1 MPDLRQALKDFVA
14 TSNSGKY
21 ATEQELMSKFPELK
35 GYDIQALK
43 DFVATS
49 NSGKYATEEELFLKF
64 PEFNQGAP
72 VKKKFALESSSEVG
86 SSELQEP
93 PKQKSFEQIIKKTS
107 VPTDMSGKPIFKPEG
122 EKIVK
127 PILQKIQKENQ
138 ALSAE
143 KKKYG
148 DIFDKQLNIKPN
160 VDESKYLKDRL
171 ATVDTELISKG
182 ESFVVPELQYQFGDL
197 GFKFEEARPMRD
209 YVKAIAPNG
218 KEIEI
223 SLDNFTDK
231 ESLNQSK
238 VLQDFIKQNTP
249 AKGLFVLEKTMREQ
263 DKKFNSQKQV
273 DDSIKVISDEVNN
286 LNTKQKQFLAKKN
299 QFEKE
304 LEKLGTNADP
314 QAVALLEQQRVAL
327 NDEMK
332 LILQE
337 EDKIKQKGKKL
348 DAAVGKYSISK
359 AKQGTWLGGIRDAF
373 FGGVGRM
380 SSSATSLMTDVYGSF
395 APIVKDGSFISNYV
409 PPLYTNEEATNLA
422 LEAAEKMGLNVP
434 KDKSQASINKF
445 KQSLTEDQLDEIESY
460 VRDQAKKNVKKEML
474 PLMRVGAKEIFGDP
488 ETTQQW
494 ENLKKQDFWG
504 GAILGLS
511 ESLPAMIGGA
521 GPVGFAQ
528 RTAQMYAQ
536 VSDGLAEEME
546 KDPDFKDV
554 SENEKLAITLP
565 IGIVGAVLE
574 NVGLKNI
581 KGSQGLINNIALKAL
596 GKSGKGVT
604 AKTFRELVENEVDN
618 AIARGALTI
627 TAAGAAEFETGA
639 AQELAETGFKELYNE
654 IKDKKMFDTPESITD
669 LMENV
674 VVSGAQEAVGGFV
687 LGVPTAISSAYSQKG
702 FLKMD
707 DTSFETFANMANDEK
722 MQSAYVTSLKEK
734 ITRGEVTTK
743 DAKDQLNNYRNS
755 VGLFRQLPD
764 GLSTQQKKEAMNLL
778 KEKKDL
784 ENYVEGKDAALVV
797 KQKNRITE
805 INDSLTKLSET
816 EAVQEKVP
824 FEMLQDDESA
834 KLKIQAAEQ
843 LKAEAIS
850 NGVKENEI
858 NISEKEINNKAK
870 ENYAIQEQS
879 TTEVPVQSETGIS
892 ETVAEGISQPKPEI
906 VTEQTTQEEVAEEPR
921 IKDSQ
926 IPLKRE
932 TFEYEEDKGN
942 IVTVEVTTNKDG
954 SRAIQTK
961 EGGAVTGGERVSK
974 DNTLST
980 EEYVTKAYGDIK
992 GEPKVEQGN
1001 DIMDPAMKEKLTPEQ
1016 KAELGIEV
1024 VTEQVTQEEVTE
1036 PLKITR
1042 EKVREV
1048 SDEDISSLYDEIPLN
1063 LMPINE
1069 NTTPQDAVFEAYYK
1083 SKQNNKN
1090 PELVSAVESLLNPE
1104 VSEEVIVEP
1113 TKTQVDV
1120 TQPQTIIEEQ
1130 VVEPQVVSEVNDL
1143 LELDTKDQTSLQR
1156 VLDYLDSLE
1165 SSLDLDPNELNDVTR
1180 VMAISTA
1187 KAVVKTLKTLVQA
1200 GITLQEA
1207 INRASEIHS
1216 VDNKDVLKAFDV
1228 IKQGG
1233 KQKSAPSPSTSDI
1246 YAGDGR
1252 IISVVKDVK
1261 KITMREKDLLVKQ
1274 IKDRAKGA
1282 KDVVKIQKEIAK
1294 ELAAEIKELSTKG
1307 KITLTQAANIASKFS
1322 KVDLLNETSVSNFVD
1337 YMSKVFADAEY
1348 DNKISV
1354 AKSKIKNAKK
1364 NIATKIGIADGL
1376 SIDLQKLFSIN
1387 PTLIPQQYLN
1397 RYLEL
1402 VNMFSARQ
1410 QVLNLEEKS
1419 KVTKDVE
1426 EILDEI
1432 NNEQSI
1438 SYELADRFEASENK
1452 VFKDG
1457 VLDYSAS
1464 VKNMLDKGEIDSNE
1478 ATLMSKYKNRIVE
1491 SVEKPK
1497 MTDEEIQQEKDVLES
1512 LIKKSDI
1519 NPSGLSTRDEINLAK
1534 RLGKLIKGDAV
1545 KELSNAEM
1553 KNVLKLVDNINN
1565 GYINH
1570 YAQLM
1575 VEKIND
1581 INESKSLQS
1590 AVNKSK
1596 FPTLSYMYSKM
1607 KSLFTKKDAVF
1618 EMVRRNPLFYIDQVF
1633 GNFKTKDIFNSI
1645 LKSAAE
1651 GESKFTSEFKSVKE
1665 KSTKAQNDVA
1675 KSLSYN
1681 PNKVLES
1688 SFKMMTYAIQ
1698 LEYDSN
1704 IGNKQVNPA
1713 ADFIKATIKHIKD
1726 GKSQFGE
1733 KDAEVLQKIL
1743 NNFTDSEGNIDS
1755 KKLYNS
1761 FNKAEKNA
1769 IKTVREINESLT
1781 EKSEYT
1787 ASIIRGQKISPL
1799 TNYIHL
1805 NVLHEHQPNDLAS
1818 GTSFADN
1825 YNNSLR
1831 PSTKAK
1837 SLIERTGKVSPLNF
1851 DIFSSAERGAK
1862 FVLMDYHLTEPI
1874 RTARKTINRTI
1885 SNLEKDGDMSK
1896 KDRKVINAIN
1906 NAFEESVDNLVS
1918 NTYINTSFVDDVVE
1932 DISRQGYR
1940 GVLAGTGRFGAELLS
1955 NVGFI
1960 LLSDPNTFTEG
1971 LKNRSIIMSS
1981 DAPKIM
1987 NNVNSKETNRIFPS
2001 DMLSGRLVDTSV
2013 LNQSIGTKGA
2023 VSKNDF
2029 VNRVQQIWNLTGK
2042 KYKNAVELTADAL
2055 ISTPDKIVMRPIWF
2069 GSFATNFEKLTGEKV
2084 DFKKI
2089 ADNDANYM
2097 EEYKDAIDASKNIAD
2112 ERSVITGASSNAF
2125 TGLLKGASKPNNS
2138 ATIKAFNNFNN
2149 FMSRFLIYEYVTA
2162 RTGIY
2167 AAMGNGSL
2175 TRKQGVALLAAVT
2188 TRMTVYSLLMKAF
2201 GSGLFGLLF
2210 DDDEEEKEKSAGKM
2224 VSQALA
2230 STFTSLLL
2238 GRDFGNLTKGFIN
2251 FGVEKMNEEY
2261 LDFLRDGKYDPY
2273 KDAIQY
2279 SVITPDDKQKDI
2291 SNFILKMGGS
2301 FGPVISTAN
2310 LALKKSFEPE
2320 KKEEDAIERQKR
2332 DINQRIP
2339 LEIAGN
2345 LGFVPFYKDIRKTL
2359 MKDMYKGLKQ
2369 EQAEAEIKAEEKAKE
2384 KEKLQGY
2391 KNKTEMKEKNPRLY
2405 EETFPEETKSSFGKQ
2420 SFGSKGFGSSK
2431 NKSSGFGSKKFGSD

>member
-1 MPDLRQALKDFVA
+1 
-14 TSNSGKY
+14 
-21 ATEQELMSKFPELK
+21 
-35 GYDIQALK
+35 
-43 DFVATS
+43 
-49 NSGKYATEEELFLKF
+49 
-64 PEFNQGAP
+64 
-72 VKKKFALESSSEVG
+72 
-86 SSELQEP
+86 
-93 PKQKSFEQIIKKTS
+93 
-107 VPTDMSGKPIFKPEG
+107 
-122 EKIVK
+122 
-127 PILQKIQKENQ
+127 
-138 ALSAE
+138 
-143 KKKYG
+143 
-148 DIFDKQLNIKPN
+148 
-160 VDESKYLKDRL
+160 
-171 ATVDTELISKG
+171 
-182 ESFVVPELQYQFGDL
+182 
-197 GFKFEEARPMRD
+197 
-209 YVKAIAPNG
+209 
-218 KEIEI
+218 
-223 SLDNFTDK
+223 
-231 ESLNQSK
+231 
-238 VLQDFIKQNTP
+238 
-249 AKGLFVLEKTMREQ
+249 
-263 DKKFNSQKQV
+263 
-273 DDSIKVISDEVNN
+273 
-286 LNTKQKQFLAKKN
+286 
-299 QFEKE
+299 
-304 LEKLGTNADP
+304 
-314 QAVALLEQQRVAL
+314 
-327 NDEMK
+327 
-332 LILQE
+332 
-337 EDKIKQKGKKL
+337 
-348 DAAVGKYSISK
+348 
-359 AKQGTWLGGIRDAF
+359 
-373 FGGVGRM
+373 
-380 SSSATSLMTDVYGSF
+380 
-395 APIVKDGSFISNYV
+395 
-409 PPLYTNEEATNLA
+409 
-422 LEAAEKMGLNVP
+422 
-434 KDKSQASINKF
+434 
-445 KQSLTEDQLDEIESY
+445 
-460 VRDQAKKNVKKEML
+460 
-474 PLMRVGAKEIFGDP
+474 
-488 ETTQQW
+488 
-494 ENLKKQDFWG
+494 
-504 GAILGLS
+504 
-511 ESLPAMIGGA
+511 
-521 GPVGFAQ
+521 
-528 RTAQMYAQ
+528 
-536 VSDGLAEEME
+536 
-546 KDPDFKDV
+546 
-554 SENEKLAITLP
+554 
-565 IGIVGAVLE
+565 
-574 NVGLKNI
+574 
-581 KGSQGLINNIALKAL
+581 
-596 GKSGKGVT
+596 
-604 AKTFRELVENEVDN
+604 
-618 AIARGALTI
+618 
-627 TAAGAAEFETGA
+627 
-639 AQELAETGFKELYNE
+639 
-654 IKDKKMFDTPESITD
+654 
-669 LMENV
+669 
-674 VVSGAQEAVGGFV
+674 
-687 LGVPTAISSAYSQKG
+687 
-702 FLKMD
+702 
-707 DTSFETFANMANDEK
+707 
-722 MQSAYVTSLKEK
+722 
-734 ITRGEVTTK
+734 
-743 DAKDQLNNYRNS
+743 
-755 VGLFRQLPD
+755 
-764 GLSTQQKKEAMNLL
+764 
-778 KEKKDL
+778 
-784 ENYVEGKDAALVV
+784 
-797 KQKNRITE
+797 
-805 INDSLTKLSET
+805 
-816 EAVQEKVP
+816 
-824 FEMLQDDESA
+824 
-834 KLKIQAAEQ
+834 
-843 LKAEAIS
+843 
-850 NGVKENEI
+850 
-858 NISEKEINNKAK
+858 
-870 ENYAIQEQS
+870 
-879 TTEVPVQSETGIS
+879 
-892 ETVAEGISQPKPEI
+892 
-906 VTEQTTQEEVAEEPR
+906 
-921 IKDSQ
+921 
-926 IPLKRE
+926 
-932 TFEYEEDKGN
+932 
-942 IVTVEVTTNKDG
+942 
-954 SRAIQTK
+954 
-961 EGGAVTGGERVSK
+961 
-974 DNTLST
+974 
-980 EEYVTKAYGDIK
+980 
-992 GEPKVEQGN
+992 
-1001 DIMDPAMKEKLTPEQ
+1001 
-1016 KAELGIEV
+1016 
-1024 VTEQVTQEEVTE
+1024 
-1036 PLKITR
+1036 
-1042 EKVREV
+1042 
-1048 SDEDISSLYDEIPLN
+1048 
-1063 LMPINE
+1063 
-1069 NTTPQDAVFEAYYK
+1069 
-1083 SKQNNKN
+1083 
-1090 PELVSAVESLLNPE
+1090 
-1104 VSEEVIVEP
+1104 
-1113 TKTQVDV
+1113 
-1120 TQPQTIIEEQ
+1120 
-1130 VVEPQVVSEVNDL
+1130 
-1143 LELDTKDQTSLQR
+1143 
-1156 VLDYLDSLE
+1156 
-1165 SSLDLDPNELNDVTR
+1165 
-1180 VMAISTA
+1180 MAISTA
-1187 KAVVKTLKTLVQA
+1187 KAIVKTLKALVKA

-1207 INRASEIHS
+1207 INTASEIHS
-1216 VDNKDVLKAFDV
+1216 VDTKDVLKAFDV

-1233 KQKSAPSPSTSDI
+1233 KQKSAPSPSKSDI

-1252 IISVVKDVK
+1252 IISIVKDVK
-1261 KITMREKDLLVKQ
+1261 KITMREKDLLIKQ
-1274 IKDRAKGA
+1274 IKDKAKGA
-1282 KDVVKIQKEIAK
+1282 KDVVKVQKEVAK

-1307 KITLTQAANIASKFS
+1307 KITLTQAANIVSKFS
-1322 KVDLLNETSVSNFVD
+1322 KVNLLNEVSVSNFVD

-1354 AKSKIKNAKK
+1354 AKGKIKNAKK
-1364 NIATKIGIADGL
+1364 NIATKLGMADGL
-1376 SIDLQKLFSIN
+1376 IIPLQRLFSIN
-1387 PTLIPQQYLN
+1387 PNLIPEQYLD

-1402 VNMFSARQ
+1402 VDMFSARA
-1410 QVLNLEEKS
+1410 QVLSLEEKS

-1432 NNEQSI
+1432 NNEQSL
-1438 SYELADRFEASENK
+1438 SDELADRFEASENK

-1457 VLDYSAS
+1457 VLDYTAS

-1478 ATLMSKYKNRIVE
+1478 ASLMSKYKNRIVE
-1491 SVEKPK
+1491 SVDKTK

-1512 LIKKSDI
+1512 LIKKSDV
-1519 NPSGLSTRDEINLAK
+1519 NPSSLSTRDEINLAK

-1565 GYINH
+1565 GYLPH

-1575 VEKIND
+1575 VEKLTSIN
-1581 INESKSLQS
+1581 NAKSLES

-1645 LKSAAE
+1645 LEMAAE

-1665 KSTKAQNDVA
+1665 KLTKAQDSVA
-1675 KSLSYN
+1675 KSLNYN

-1733 KDAEVLQKIL
+1733 RDAEVLQKIL
-1743 NNFTDSEGNIDS
+1743 DNFTDSEGNIDS
-1755 KKLYNS
+1755 KKLFES

-1787 ASIIRGQKISPL
+1787 ASVIRGQKISPL

-2069 GSFATNFEKLTGEKV
+2069 GSFATNFEKLTGKKV

-2089 ADNDANYM
+2089 ADNDSDYM
-2097 EEYKDAIDASKNIAD
+2097 EEYKDAIDASKNVAD

-2125 TGLLKGASKPNNS
+2125 TGLLKGASKPNQS

-2210 DDDEEEKEKSAGKM
+2210 DDDEEEEEKSADKM
-2224 VSQALA
+2224 VGQALA

-2261 LDFLRDGKYDPY
+2261 LDFLRDGEYDPY

-2301 FGPVISTAN
+2301 FGPVLSTAN

-2320 KKEEDAIERQKR
+2320 KKEEGAIERQRR

-2359 MKDMYKGLKQ
+2359 MKDMYKGLEQ
-2369 EQAEAEIKAEEKAKE
+2369 EKAEAKIKAEEKAKE
-2384 KEKLQGY
+2384 KEKLKGY

-2405 EETFPEETKSSFGKQ
+2405 EETFPEEKKSDFGKQ

>member
-93 PKQKSFEQIIKKTS
+93 PKQKAFEQIIKKTS

-127 PILQKIQKENQ
+127 PILQKLQKENQ
-138 ALSAE
+138 AISAE

-160 VDESKYLKDRL
+160 VEESKYLKDRL
-171 ATVDTELISKG
+171 ATVNTELINK
-182 ESFVVPELQYQFGDL
+182 EEEYVVPELEYQFGDL
-197 GFKFEEARPMRD
+197 GFKFEESGAMGD
-209 YVKAIAPNG
+209 YVKVTAPNG
-218 KEIEI
+218 KTTEI
-223 SLDNFTDK
+223 SLDNFLSSKSKT
-231 ESLNQSK
+231 QSDL
-238 VLQDFIKQNTP
+238 LQNFIKQNTP

-314 QAVALLEQQRVAL
+314 QAVALLEQQRIAL

-474 PLMRVGAKEIFGDP
+474 PVMRVGAKEIFGDP

-536 VSDGLAEEME
+536 VSDGLSEEME
-546 KDPDFKDV
+546 QDPDFKDV

-596 GKSGKGVT
+596 GKAGKGVT

-707 DTSFETFANMANDEK
+707 DTSFETFANMANDDK

-755 VGLFRQLPD
+755 VGLFRQLPE
-764 GLSTQQKKEAMNLL
+764 GLDTRQKKEAMNLL

-797 KQKNRITE
+797 KQKNRIIE
-805 INDSLTKLSET
+805 INDSLTKLT
-816 EAVQEKVP
+816 
-824 FEMLQDDESA
+824 
-834 KLKIQAAEQ
+834 
-843 LKAEAIS
+843 
-850 NGVKENEI
+850 
-858 NISEKEINNKAK
+858 

-879 TTEVPVQSETGIS
+879 TTAIPVQSETGIS
-892 ETVAEGISQPKPEI
+892 ETVAEGIPQPKP
-906 VTEQTTQEEVAEEPR
+906 
-921 IKDSQ
+921 
-926 IPLKRE
+926 
-932 TFEYEEDKGN
+932 
-942 IVTVEVTTNKDG
+942 
-954 SRAIQTK
+954 
-961 EGGAVTGGERVSK
+961 
-974 DNTLST
+974 
-980 EEYVTKAYGDIK
+980 
-992 GEPKVEQGN
+992 
-1001 DIMDPAMKEKLTPEQ
+1001 
-1016 KAELGIEV
+1016 EV

-1036 PLKITR
+1036 PLKDVESTAKALNEDLISSIEESTNTLFPKTEDTNLIVSERYHKAKQDGSDPELVQAVETLLSPKVTEQVTQEEVIAPKTIIEELSTPKVLLSESIDIEDDKNRKGLIPISELNDFIGEERLGESQTETSR
-1042 EKVREV
+1042 ENIDKLK
-1048 SDEDISSLYDEIPLN
+1048 EDISKNGFKEPIVLVYDKFSNGGEASILEGNHRIIAAKELGFTDIPVRIEKGTLRTDEQRASENMFPLKRKKIGTLN
-1063 LMPINE
+1063 D
-1069 NTTPQDAVFEAYYK
+1069 TFG
-1083 SKQNNKN
+1083 
-1090 PELVSAVESLLNPE
+1090 VSAEQLGLSIRKP
-1104 VSEEVIVEP
+1104 SADDFITTQEEIAEP
-1113 TKTQVDV
+1113 V
-1120 TQPQTIIEEQ
+1120 TAQAEETAPQTIIEEQ
-1130 VVEPQVVSEVNDL
+1130 VAEPQAVSEV
-1143 LELDTKDQTSLQR
+1143 TTSQ
-1156 VLDYLDSLE
+1156 
-1165 SSLDLDPNELNDVTR
+1165 ELNEEALPGYDRAMSEVDGIVQKSKQRGVDEAKTADNVMGYVMGSKVYEDATDVQR
-1180 VMAISTA
+1180 EALVRDVR
-1187 KAVVKTLKTLVQA
+1187 KRFGLK
-1200 GITLQEA
+1200 E
-1207 INRASEIHS
+1207 
-1216 VDNKDVLKAFDV
+1216 
-1228 IKQGG
+1228 
-1233 KQKSAPSPSTSDI
+1233 KSAPSVAKLFGTI
-1246 YAGDGR
+1246 
-1252 IISVVKDVK
+1252 KDVK
-1261 KITMREKDLLVKQ
+1261 KITMTEKAALIKQ
-1274 IKDRAKGA
+1274 IKDRIKGA
-1282 KDVVKIQKEIAK
+1282 KDVIKTQKEIAK
-1294 ELAAEIKELSTKG
+1294 ELAAETKELSTKG
-1307 KITLTQAANIASKFS
+1307 KITLTQASNIISKFS
-1322 KVDLLNETSVSNFVD
+1322 KVNLLNESAVSNFTD
-1337 YMSKVFADAEY
+1337 YISKVFADAEY
-1348 DNKISV
+1348 DNKINV

-1364 NIATKIGIADGL
+1364 NIVTKIGMADGL
-1376 SIDLQKLFSIN
+1376 IIPLQRLFSIN
-1387 PTLIPQQYLN
+1387 PNLIPEQYLD

-1402 VNMFSARQ
+1402 VDMFSARQ

-1426 EILDEI
+1426 DILDEI
-1432 NNEQSI
+1432 NNEQSL
-1438 SYELADRFEASENK
+1438 SDELADRFEASENK

-1478 ATLMSKYKNRIVE
+1478 ATLMSKYKNRIIE
-1491 SVEKPK
+1491 SVGKTK

-1519 NPSGLSTRDEINLAK
+1519 DANGLSTRDEINLAK

-1545 KELSNAEM
+1545 KELSNTEM

-1565 GYINH
+1565 GYLPH
-1570 YAQLM
+1570 YTQLM
-1575 VEKIND
+1575 VEKLTSIN
-1581 INESKSLQS
+1581 NAKSLES

-1618 EMVRRNPLFYIDQVF
+1618 EMIRRNPLFYIDQVL
-1633 GNFKTKDIFNSI
+1633 GNFKTKDIFNSV
-1645 LKSAAE
+1645 LEMAAE
-1651 GESKFTSEFKSVKE
+1651 AESKFTSEFKSVKE
-1665 KSTKAQNDVA
+1665 KLTKAQNDVA
-1675 KSLSYN
+1675 KSLSYK

-1733 KDAEVLQKIL
+1733 KDAEALQKIL
-1743 NNFTDSEGNIDS
+1743 DNFTDSEGNIDS

-1851 DIFSSAERGAK
+1851 DIFSSAERGSK

-1906 NAFEESVDNLVS
+1906 NAFEESIENLVS
-1918 NTYINTSFVDDVVE
+1918 NTYVETSFVEDVVNE
-1932 DISRQGYR
+1932 IKKQGYR
-1940 GVLAGTGRFGAELLS
+1940 SILAGTGRFGAELLS

-1960 LLSDPNTFTEG
+1960 LISDPNTFTEG
-1971 LKNRSIIMSS
+1971 LNNISTIMST

-2001 DMLSGRLVDTSV
+2001 DMLSGRLIDTSI
-2013 LNQSIGTKGA
+2013 LSQSIGTKGA

-2042 KYKNAVELTADAL
+2042 KYKNAIELNADSL
-2055 ISTPDKIVMRPIWF
+2055 MSIPDKVVMRPIWF
-2069 GSFATNFEKLTGEKV
+2069 GSFATNFEKLTGKKV

-2089 ADNDANYM
+2089 ADNDADYM
-2097 EEYKDAIDASKNIAD
+2097 EEYQDAIDVSKNIAD

-2125 TGLLKGASKPNNS
+2125 TGILKGTSKPNQNNIIKGYNS
-2138 ATIKAFNNFNN
+2138 INN
-2149 FMSRFLIYEYVTA
+2149 FMSKFLIYEYVTA
-2162 RTGIY
+2162 RTGIQ

-2188 TRMTVYSLLMKAF
+2188 TRMTVYSLLIKAF

-2210 DDDEEEKEKSAGKM
+2210 DDDDEEEEKSVDKM
-2224 VSQALA
+2224 VGQALA
-2230 STFTSLLL
+2230 STFSSLLL
-2238 GRDFGNLTKGFIN
+2238 GRDFGNLTKGIIN
-2251 FGVEKMNEEY
+2251 IGVEKMNEEY
-2261 LDFLRDGKYDPY
+2261 LDFLRDGEYDPY
-2273 KDAIQY
+2273 KDQIQY
-2279 SVITPDDKQKDI
+2279 NAITPDDKQKDI
-2291 SNFILKMGGS
+2291 SNFILKMGGP
-2301 FGPVISTAN
+2301 FGPVLSTAN
-2310 LALKKSFEPE
+2310 LTLKKYSEPD
-2320 KKEEDAIERQKR
+2320 KKEEGAIERQKR

-2359 MKDMYKGLKQ
+2359 MKDMYKGLEQ
-2369 EQAEAEIKAEEKAKE
+2369 EKAQEKINAEEKQKE
-2384 KEKLQGY
+2384 KDKLRGY

>member
-49 NSGKYATEEELFLKF
+49 NSGKYATEEELFSKF

-93 PKQKSFEQIIKKTS
+93 PKKKFSIGELGEQPNVVSRDATFVKTPEIKISK
-107 VPTDMSGKPIFKPEG
+107 
-122 EKIVK
+122 
-127 PILQKIQKENQ
+127 KEIKNITQ
-138 ALSAE
+138 RKKEDEALSAE

-171 ATVDTELISKG
+171 ATVNTELISKG

-304 LEKLGTNADP
+304 LEKLEANPNP
-314 QAVALLEQQRVAL
+314 QALALLEKQRVAL

-332 LILQE
+332 SILQE
-337 EDKIKQKGKKL
+337 EEKIKQKGKKL

-373 FGGVGRM
+373 FGGVGKM
-380 SSSATSLMTDVYGSF
+380 TSGITSVITDITGEL
-395 APIVKDGSFISNYV
+395 APISFLMSG
-409 PPLYTNEEATNLA
+409 EDATKYA
-422 LEAAEKMGLNVP
+422 IEGAEKMGLNVP
-434 KDKSQASINKF
+434 KDRSQASINKF
-445 KQSLTEDQLDEIESY
+445 KQSLTEDQLEDIESY
-460 VRDQAKKNVKKEML
+460 VRDQAKKNVKKDIL
-474 PLMRVGAKEIFGDP
+474 PAVRIGAKEIFGDP

-494 ENLKKQDFWG
+494 EDLKKQDFWG

-511 ESLPAMIGGA
+511 ESLPAMVGGA
-521 GPVGFAQ
+521 GPAGWAQ
-528 RTAQMYAQ
+528 RTAAMYAQ
-536 VSDGLAEEME
+536 VSDGLAQEME
-546 KDPDFKDV
+546 QDPDFKDI

-654 IKDKKMFDTPESITD
+654 IKGKEMFDTPDSITD

-805 INDSLTKLSET
+805 INNSLTKLSET

-834 KLKIQAAEQ
+834 KLKIEAAEQ
-843 LKAEAIS
+843 LKADAIS
-850 NGVKENEI
+850 NGIKEDEI
-858 NISEKEINNKAK
+858 NISEEEINNKAK
-870 ENYAIQEQS
+870 ENYAVQEQS
-879 TTEVPVQSETGIS
+879 TTEIPVQSETGIS
-892 ETVAEGISQPKPEI
+892 ETVEEGVSQPKP
-906 VTEQTTQEEVAEEPR
+906 
-921 IKDSQ
+921 
-926 IPLKRE
+926 
-932 TFEYEEDKGN
+932 
-942 IVTVEVTTNKDG
+942 
-954 SRAIQTK
+954 
-961 EGGAVTGGERVSK
+961 
-974 DNTLST
+974 
-980 EEYVTKAYGDIK
+980 
-992 GEPKVEQGN
+992 
-1001 DIMDPAMKEKLTPEQ
+1001 
-1016 KAELGIEV
+1016 EV
-1024 VTEQVTQEEVTE
+1024 VTEQVTQEEVVE
-1036 PLKITR
+1036 PLRDIESTAKALN
-1042 EKVREV
+1042 
-1048 SDEDISSLYDEIPLN
+1048 EDLISSIEESTNTLFPKTEDTN
-1063 LMPINE
+1063 LILSERYHNAKKDGTDP
-1069 NTTPQDAVFEAYYK
+1069 D
-1083 SKQNNKN
+1083 
-1090 PELVSAVESLLNPE
+1090 LVQAVETLLSPE
-1104 VSEEVIVEP
+1104 VTEETIVEP
-1113 TKTQVDV
+1113 AEAQAEV

-1130 VVEPQVVSEVNDL
+1130 VTEPQAVSEVNDL

-1156 VLDYLDSLE
+1156 VLDYLDSLD

-1180 VMAISTA
+1180 VMAIGTA

-1216 VDNKDVLKAFDV
+1216 VDTKDVLKAFDV
-1228 IKQGG
+1228 INQGG
-1233 KQKSAPSPSTSDI
+1233 KQKSAPSPLRSDI
-1246 YAGDGR
+1246 FAGDGR
-1252 IISVVKDVK
+1252 IISMVKDVK

-1274 IKDRAKGA
+1274 IKDKAKGA
-1282 KDVVKIQKEIAK
+1282 KDVINVQKELAK
-1294 ELAAEIKELSTKG
+1294 ELAAEIKELSAKG
-1307 KITLTQAANIASKFS
+1307 KITLTQAANIVSKFS
-1322 KVDLLNETSVSNFVD
+1322 KVNLLNESSVSNFVD

-1348 DNKISV
+1348 DNKINV

-1364 NIATKIGIADGL
+1364 NIATKLGMADGL
-1376 SIDLQKLFSIN
+1376 IIPLQRLFSIN
-1387 PTLIPQQYLN
+1387 PNLIPEQYLD

-1402 VNMFSARQ
+1402 VDMFSARQ
-1410 QVLNLEEKS
+1410 QVLTLEEKS
-1419 KVTKDVE
+1419 VVTKDVQDM
-1426 EILDEI
+1426 LDEI
-1432 NNEQSI
+1432 NNEQSL
-1438 SYELADRFEASENK
+1438 SDELADRFEASENK

-1491 SVEKPK
+1491 SVDKTK

-1519 NPSGLSTRDEINLAK
+1519 DASGLSTRDEINLAK

-1565 GYINH
+1565 GYLPH
-1570 YAQLM
+1570 YTQLM
-1575 VEKIND
+1575 VEKLTSIN
-1581 INESKSLQS
+1581 NAKSLES

-1618 EMVRRNPLFYIDQVF
+1618 EMIRRNPLFYIDQVL
-1633 GNFKTKDIFNSI
+1633 GNFKTKDVFNSI
-1645 LKSAAE
+1645 LEMAAE

-1665 KSTKAQNDVA
+1665 KLTKAQDSVA
-1675 KSLSYN
+1675 KSLNYN

-1733 KDAEVLQKIL
+1733 RDAEVLQKIL
-1743 NNFTDSEGNIDS
+1743 DNFTDSEGNIDS
-1755 KKLYNS
+1755 KKLFES

-1787 ASIIRGQKISPL
+1787 ASVIRGQKLNPL

-1851 DIFSSAERGAK
+1851 DIFSSAERGSK

-2084 DFKKI
+2084 NFKKI
-2089 ADNDANYM
+2089 ADNDSDYM
-2097 EEYKDAIDASKNIAD
+2097 QKYQDAIDASKNIAD

-2125 TGLLKGASKPNNS
+2125 TGILKGASKPNNS

-2210 DDDEEEKEKSAGKM
+2210 DDEDEEEEKSADKM
-2224 VSQALA
+2224 VGQALA

-2261 LDFLRDGKYDPY
+2261 LDFLRDGEYDPY

-2310 LALKKSFEPE
+2310 LALKKYSEPD
-2320 KKEEDAIERQKR
+2320 KKEEGAIDRQKR

-2359 MKDMYKGLKQ
+2359 MKDMYKGLEQ
-2369 EQAEAEIKAEEKAKE
+2369 EKAQEKINAEEKQKE
-2384 KEKLQGY
+2384 KDKLRGY

-2405 EETFPEETKSSFGKQ
+2405 KETFPEETKSSFGKQ
-2420 SFGSKGFGSSK
+2420 SFGSKEFSSSK
-2431 NKSSGFGSKKFGSD
+2431 SKSSGFGSKKFGSD

>member
-1 MPDLRQALKDFVA
+1 MEELQKLYDVLVRE
-14 TSNSGKY
+14 GKY
-21 ATEQELMSKFPELK
+21 TKTFDEFKSKWSQDEAYKNKVFDVVSRDGL
-35 GYDIQALK
+35 YTK
-43 DFVATS
+43 DK
-49 NSGKYATEEELFLKF
+49 NSFFQKYST
-64 PEFNQGAP
+64 QAP
-72 VKKKFALESSSEVG
+72 VQEEVVAPVQSKKKFALDSSSEVG
-86 SSELQEP
+86 SLVSQES
-93 PKQKSFEQIIKKTS
+93 PKQQASFPELTQEGFKQAMTKKTS
-107 VPTDMSGKPIFKPEG
+107 VPTDMSGKPMLNTEKVEETKQIFN
-122 EKIVK
+122 KIS
-127 PILQKIQKENQ
+127 KENQ
-138 ALSAE
+138 EIASE

-148 DIFDKQLNIKPN
+148 DIFDKQLNIKPK
-160 VDESKYLKDRL
+160 VEESKYLKDRL
-171 ATVDTELISKG
+171 ATVNTELINK
-182 ESFVVPELQYQFGDL
+182 EEEYVVPELKYQFGDL
-197 GFKFEEARPMRD
+197 GFKFEESGATGD
-209 YVKAIAPNG
+209 FVKVTAPNG
-218 KEIEI
+218 KTTEI
-223 SLDNFTDK
+223 SLDNFLSSKSKT
-231 ESLNQSK
+231 QSDL
-238 VLQDFIKQNTP
+238 LQNFIKQNTP

-273 DDSIKVISDEVNN
+273 DDSIKSISDEVNN
-286 LNTKQKQFLAKKN
+286 LNSKQKQFLAKKSL
-299 QFEKE
+299 FEKE
-304 LEKLGTNADP
+304 LEKLVPNADP
-314 QAVALLEQQRVAL
+314 QALALLEQQRVAL
-327 NDEMK
+327 NEEMK
-332 LILQE
+332 SILQE
-337 EDKIKQKGKKL
+337 EENIKQKGKKL
-348 DAAVGKYSISK
+348 DAAVGKYSIAK
-359 AKQGTWLGGIRDAF
+359 AKQGTWLGGIANSIL
-373 FGGVGRM
+373 GGIGST
-380 SSSATSLMTDVYGSF
+380 SSG
-395 APIVKDGSFISNYV
+395 
-409 PPLYTNEEATNLA
+409 ETNLLTDIVTEIA
-422 LEAAEKMGLNVP
+422 PTGYGMNPKELKSISKEISTKIGIKGPSENQTIDQWEKT
-434 KDKSQASINKF
+434 
-445 KQSLTEDQLDEIESY
+445 LTEDQLDAWEDEVDDYI
-460 VRDQAKKNVKKEML
+460 KKGLKSKTL
-474 PLMRVGAKEIFGDP
+474 PLIRIGAKQIFGDT

-494 ENLKKQDFWG
+494 ENLNKEGFWG

-521 GPVGFAQ
+521 GPAGFAQ

-546 KDPDFKDV
+546 QDPDFKDV

-627 TAAGAAEFETGA
+627 TASGAAEFETGA

-674 VVSGAQEAVGGFV
+674 VVAGAQEAVGGFI
-687 LGVPTAISSAYSQKG
+687 LGVPTAVSTAFTEKG

-707 DTSFETFANMANDEK
+707 DVTFDTFANMANDEK
-722 MQSAYVTSLKEK
+722 MQSAYITGLKEK
-734 ITRGEVTTK
+734 ITRGELSTAE
-743 DAKDQLNNYRNS
+743 AKDQLNNYRNS

-764 GLSTQQKKEAMNLL
+764 GLDTRQKKEAMNLL

-784 ENYVEGKDAALVV
+784 ENYVEGKDNALVV

-816 EAVQEKVP
+816 DAV
-824 FEMLQDDESA
+824 
-834 KLKIQAAEQ
+834 
-843 LKAEAIS
+843 
-850 NGVKENEI
+850 
-858 NISEKEINNKAK
+858 
-870 ENYAIQEQS
+870 QEQS
-879 TTEVPVQSETGIS
+879 TTEIPVQSETGIS
-892 ETVAEGISQPKPEI
+892 ETVAEGISEPKP
-906 VTEQTTQEEVAEEPR
+906 
-921 IKDSQ
+921 
-926 IPLKRE
+926 
-932 TFEYEEDKGN
+932 
-942 IVTVEVTTNKDG
+942 
-954 SRAIQTK
+954 
-961 EGGAVTGGERVSK
+961 
-974 DNTLST
+974 
-980 EEYVTKAYGDIK
+980 
-992 GEPKVEQGN
+992 
-1001 DIMDPAMKEKLTPEQ
+1001 
-1016 KAELGIEV
+1016 EV
-1024 VTEQVTQEEVTE
+1024 VTEQVTQEEVT
-1036 PLKITR
+1036 
-1042 EKVREV
+1042 
-1048 SDEDISSLYDEIPLN
+1048 
-1063 LMPINE
+1063 
-1069 NTTPQDAVFEAYYK
+1069 A
-1083 SKQNNKN
+1083 
-1090 PELVSAVESLLNPE
+1090 
-1104 VSEEVIVEP
+1104 
-1113 TKTQVDV
+1113 
-1120 TQPQTIIEEQ
+1120 PQTIIEEQ
-1130 VVEPQVVSEVNDL
+1130 PDVVKVKKSDDFINDAEQVVSLNGEEAGRMYYDRSSKAWRDPNFDKSKYSPESFERIYGDILGDTKQEATDELIRRRKESMKQEAPIEETVAEETVAEEPQGFQFSKDTILNNFLNKLNNLNPLQKNPIDNKSFVYGDKASLEFNRFDKGDKNEVSLEGITSLDKGKGLGKEAMTDITKSADELGTTITLDAKPFGREGLGKKELIEFYKKNGFEVDKQYLEDLDFGSEQEAIDYVLENESEGLPMVREPKISEPQVVSEVNDL

-1165 SSLDLDPNELNDVTR
+1165 SSLELDPNELNDVTR
-1180 VMAISTA
+1180 VMAIGTA

-1207 INRASEIHS
+1207 ISRASEIHS
-1216 VDNKDVLKAFDV
+1216 VDTKDVLKAFDV

-1252 IISVVKDVK
+1252 IISIVKDVK

-1274 IKDRAKGA
+1274 IKDKAKGA
-1282 KDVVKIQKEIAK
+1282 KDVVKVQKEIAK

-1307 KITLTQAANIASKFS
+1307 KITLTQAANIVSKFS
-1322 KVDLLNETSVSNFVD
+1322 KVNLLNETSVSNFVD

-1364 NIATKIGIADGL
+1364 NIATKIGMADGL
-1376 SIDLQKLFSIN
+1376 IIPLQRLFSIN
-1387 PTLIPQQYLN
+1387 PNLIPEQYLD

-1402 VNMFSARQ
+1402 VDMFSARA
-1410 QVLNLEEKS
+1410 QVLSLEEKS

-1432 NNEQSI
+1432 NNEQSL
-1438 SYELADRFEASENK
+1438 SDELADRFEASENK

-1464 VKNMLDKGEIDSNE
+1464 VKNMLEKEEIDSNE
-1478 ATLMSKYKNRIVE
+1478 AELMKKYKSRIIE
-1491 SVEKPK
+1491 SVEKTK
-1497 MTDEEIQQEKDVLES
+1497 MTEEEIQAEKDVLES
-1512 LIKKSDI
+1512 LIKKSDV

-1534 RLGKLIKGDAV
+1534 RLSKLIKGDAV

-1565 GYINH
+1565 GYLPH
-1570 YAQLM
+1570 YTQLM
-1575 VEKIND
+1575 VEKLTSIN
-1581 INESKSLQS
+1581 NAKSLES

-1596 FPTLSYMYSKM
+1596 LPTLSSLYSKA
-1607 KSLFTKKDAVF
+1607 KSVLTKKDAVL
-1618 EMVRRNPLFYIDQVF
+1618 EMIRRNPLFYIDQVL

-1645 LKSAAE
+1645 LEMAAE

-1665 KSTKAQNDVA
+1665 KLTKAQDNVA

-1733 KDAEVLQKIL
+1733 RDAEVLQKIL
-1743 NNFTDSEGNIDS
+1743 DNFTESEGNIDS
-1755 KKLYNS
+1755 KKLFES

-1805 NVLHEHQPNDLAS
+1805 NVLHEHQPTDLTS

-1862 FVLMDYHLTEPI
+1862 FVLMDYNLTEPI

-1885 SNLEKDGDMSK
+1885 SNLEKDGNMSK
-1896 KDRKVINAIN
+1896 KDRSVINAIN
-1906 NAFEESVDNLVS
+1906 NAFEESVSNLVT
-1918 NTYINTSFVDDVVE
+1918 NTYVASSIADDVVDE
-1932 DISRQGYR
+1932 ISRQGYR

-1971 LKNRSIIMSS
+1971 LRNRSIIMSA

-2001 DMLSGRLVDTSV
+2001 DMLSGRLVDTSI
-2013 LNQSIGTKGA
+2013 LSQSIGTKGA

-2069 GSFATNFEKLTGEKV
+2069 GSFATNFEKLTGKKV

-2089 ADNDANYM
+2089 ADNDADYM
-2097 EEYKDAIDASKNIAD
+2097 EEYQDAIDASKNVAD

-2125 TGLLKGASKPNNS
+2125 TGLLKGASKPNQS

-2210 DDDEEEKEKSAGKM
+2210 DDDEEEEEKSADKM
-2224 VSQALA
+2224 VGQALA

-2261 LDFLRDGKYDPY
+2261 LDFLRDGEYDPY

-2301 FGPVISTAN
+2301 FGPVLSTAN

-2320 KKEEDAIERQKR
+2320 KKEEGAIERQRR

-2359 MKDMYKGLKQ
+2359 MKDMYKGLEQ
-2369 EQAEAEIKAEEKAKE
+2369 EKAEAKIKAEEKAKE
-2384 KEKLQGY
+2384 KEKLKGY

-2405 EETFPEETKSSFGKQ
+2405 EETFPEEKKSGFGKQ
-2420 SFGSKGFGSSK
+2420 SFGSKSFGSSSK
-2431 NKSSGFGSKKFGSD
+2431 KSSGFGSKKFGSD